1 MRDGDGG
8 WDVIKREVLGTLAHA
23 EPVGGQIYRIRPETD
38 GSLQLAAAARRRK
51 KLGC

>member
-1 MRDGDGG
+1 MREGDGG

-23 EPVGGQIYRIRPETD
+23 EPIGGQIHRIRPETD
-38 GSLQLAAAARRRK
+38 GGLQLAAAARGRK